1 MQYLHI
7 KMTNKNKEQQQLAE
21 GEKAMQESF
30 THWLKNQGKSR
41 KSDTGWAKIPSPGN
55 HG

>member
-7 KMTNKNKEQQQLAE
+7 KITNKNKEQQRLAE
-21 GEKAMQESF
+21 GKKAMLERF
-30 THWLKNQGKSR
+30 TLWLKNQEKSQ